1 MADEFNLDEI
11 VIPAL
16 LRSARGSYRQVIRKR
31 LFANGFED
39 MPHNGPYVLGGMANH
54 GMTPENLI
62 RALGISKQAASQLID
77 VLVVRGYLNR
87 SVNPDDRRRM
97 MLELTDRGRAA
108 ATLVQE
114 SIQWVDGELGKALTP
129 DEIHTLR
136 KGLHAL
142 SHIREQDEG

>member
-1 MADEFNLDEI
+1 MASEFSLDDI

-16 LRSARGSYRQVIRKR
+16 LRSARGSYGQAIRRR
-31 LFANGFED
+31 LFGAGFDD
-39 MPHNGPYVLGGMANH
+39 MPHNGPFVLGGMANH

-97 MLELTDRGRAA
+97 MLELTERGRAA
-108 ATLVQE
+108 AAAVQDG
-114 SIQWVDGELGKALTP
+114 IRWVDGELTKVLTP
-129 DEIHTLR
+129 EEIHTLR
-136 KGLHAL
+136 KGLAAL
-142 SHIREQDEG
+142 SDIRQQEKA